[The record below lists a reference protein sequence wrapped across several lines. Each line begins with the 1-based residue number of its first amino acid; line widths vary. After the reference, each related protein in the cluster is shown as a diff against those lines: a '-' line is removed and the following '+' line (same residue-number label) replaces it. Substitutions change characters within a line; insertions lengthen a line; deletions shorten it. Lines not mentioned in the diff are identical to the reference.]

1 MNRYHSSLLYY
12 PSLPLSSHPTF
23 LIMYNYMVQNGLSRW
38 GSRKVSACQ
47 HRRCRR
53 WGFDPWVG
61 KILWWRAQQ
70 PTPVFLPGESLGQPM
85 GSQRTE
91 ATEHSIAFLI
101 FTCFQLLAEPFIL
114 SCPVRAQSIFVFYSS
129 NVKSSKQMIGKYKK
143 SLILSRFKIWI
154 TVLKHL
160 KLSILSLS
168 ITCTLCFHGPT
179 LLQSIRRL
187 PKDPGFPSKY
197 SKNSIGSFIKSFL
210 SCGPNWS
217 PPYLAQGLTLL
228 SSL

>member
-1 MNRYHSSLLYY
+1 MWVWSLGREDPLEETTATHSSILAWRI
-12 PSLPLSSHPTF
+12 PWTEDPG
-23 LIMYNYMVQNGLSRW
+23 GL
-38 GSRKVSACQ
+38 
-47 HRRCRR
+47 
-53 WGFDPWVG
+53 
-61 KILWWRAQQ
+61 
-70 PTPVFLPGESLGQPM
+70 QPM

-114 SCPVRAQSIFVFYSS
+114 SCPIRAQSIFVFYSS

-143 SLILSRFKIWI
+143 SLLLSRFKIWI

-210 SCGPNWS
+210 SCSPNWS
-217 PPYLAQGLTLL
+217 LPYLAQGLTLL
-228 SSL
+228 NSL